1 MKRTNRTPACSH
13 RTSVSHIGMRHR
25 FMMLEYCPLMKPDF
39 SPGEEPGAIA
49 EEIQA
54 YLGEE
59 KTR

>member
-1 MKRTNRTPACSH
+1 
-13 RTSVSHIGMRHR
+13 
-25 FMMLEYCPLMKPDF
+25 MMLEYCPLMKPDF